1 MRPTIIATALAIASL
16 ATARPLRG
24 SGLQPRHDL
33 LAQEGASAPVDNSNP
48 LLWKYVLHAFLRV
61 NDSGVKDWSV
71 FQIKN
76 EHDRFLVQLS
86 GRILFVDAS
95 RKRVFDLTPSAL
107 ERNDSGDI
115 LWDPADQPAKPLATS
130 EWIVR
135 DVGLAYR
142 IKMRLNAEGRTLDLQ
157 IPHPARRP

>member
-1 MRPTIIATALAIASL
+1 MRLRTTIPAAVALFAL
-16 ATARPLRG
+16 ATATCAEPL
-24 SGLQPRHDL
+24 
-33 LAQEGASAPVDNSNP
+33 V
-48 LLWKYVLHAFLRV
+48 WKYVLNAFLRV

-71 FQIKN
+71 FQI
-76 EHDRFLVQLS
+76 EDRHDRFLVQLA

-95 RKRVFDLTPSAL
+95 RKQVFDLIPSTL

-115 LWDPADQPAKPLATS
+115 LWDPTDRPAKPLLTS

-142 IKMRLNAEGRTLDLQ
+142 IKMRLDDEDRTLDLQ
-157 IPHPARRP
+157 ITHPAYRP